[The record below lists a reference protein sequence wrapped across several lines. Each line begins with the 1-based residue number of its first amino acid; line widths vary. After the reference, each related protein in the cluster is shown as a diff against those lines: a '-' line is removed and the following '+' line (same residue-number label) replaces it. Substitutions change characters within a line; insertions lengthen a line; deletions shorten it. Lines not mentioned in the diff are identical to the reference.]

1 VTLEQSQPSAIGAV
15 WQSVRG
21 STVNIDSPATLSA
34 VA

>member
-1 VTLEQSQPSAIGAV
+1 VKTGAAHVAV
-15 WQSVRG
+15 WQNVRG